1 MSCTVRSTAIT
12 AKPAVVSVNGV
23 VVPRDAI
30 AREVQHHPAPSPAA
44 GWKEAARAL
53 AVRELLLQEA
63 RRIGVTAEPL
73 SDADGRRET
82 EAEASIRALIEGE
95 VAVPQPDP
103 QTCHRYYE
111 QNRRRFRSPD
121 IYEAA
126 HILIAA
132 HARDAEGYARARE
145 TANGL
150 LAGLRE
156 RPESFAELAGRISD
170 CTSGAQGG
178 NLGQISAGQTTPE
191 FEHALKAIEP
201 GSLCCRAGRD
211 PLWLPHYPARTK
223 DRRSRASFRSRRG
236 ANRGVSCRERPAPR
250 DRSICRAP
258 RFARRNR
265 RDRSGRRR
273 GASGSLRDDSHAW
286 RSHRASRR

>member
-82 EAEASIRALIEGE
+82 EAEASIRALIESE

-103 QTCHRYYE
+103 ETCRRYYE
-111 QNRRRFRSPD
+111 QNHRRFRSLD

-126 HILIAA
+126 HILVAA
-132 HARDAEGYARARE
+132 SASAPEAYAYAREQTKAVLSE
-145 TANGL
+145 
-150 LAGLRE
+150 LRE
-156 RPESFAELAGRISD
+156 RPERFAELARDISA
-170 CTSGAQGG
+170 CPSAAQGG
-178 NLGQISAGQTTPE
+178 NLGQITAGQTTPE
-191 FEHALKAIEP
+191 FEQALRVLEPGAFCIEP
-201 GSLCCRAGRD
+201 VATRYGFHVIRL
-211 PLWLPHYPARTK
+211 
-223 DRRSRASFRSRRG
+223 DRRIEGRELPFEAVAAQIADYLAESVQRRAIAQYVARLASRA
-236 ANRGVSCRERPAPR
+236 E
-250 DRSICRAP
+250 I
-258 RFARRNR
+258 
-265 RDRSGRRR
+265 SGIDLSS
-273 GASGSLRDDSHAW
+273 AQA
-286 RSHRASRR
+286 HRVH

>member
-201 GSLCCRAGRD
+201 GSLCCEPVATRYGFHIIRLERKIEGRELPFEAVAAQIAEYLAESVQRRAIAQ
-211 PLWLPHYPARTK
+211 YVARLA
-223 DRRSRASFRSRRG
+223 SRAEIAGIDLAG
-236 ANRGVSCRERPAPR
+236 AEA
-250 DRSICRAP
+250 
-258 RFARRNR
+258 
-265 RDRSGRRR
+265 
-273 GASGSLRDDSHAW
+273 
-286 RSHRASRR
+286 HRVH